1 MPSGQPLCTE
11 SAARFL
17 LLFPGDLDADAVD
30 FHALCGADQN
40 ILFPVDDARFDEDR
54 EEALMHCRNAGVE
67 LILVPGC
74 DLASSRAAVE
84 LANTHSYIYAAVG
97 VHPHEAAKVTESDLD
112 AITALLS
119 EKRVKALGEIGLD
132 FYYDLSPRDVQR
144 DIFRRQMVIARE
156 HNVPVIIHDR
166 DAHGECL
173 EIIDEFPEVK
183 GVFHCFSGSAEYAR
197 ELVKRGWY
205 ISFTGSVT
213 FKNAS
218 KILLAAKAVPDDRIM
233 IETDSPYLAPEPY
246 RGRRNDSSMLRRIC
260 ASLAELRGTT
270 PEAFAELTLEN
281 GKRFFGI

>member
-1 MPSGQPLCTE
+1 
-11 SAARFL
+11 
-17 LLFPGDLDADAVD
+17 
-30 FHALCGADQN
+30 
-40 ILFPVDDARFDEDR
+40 
-54 EEALMHCRNAGVE
+54 
-67 LILVPGC
+67 
-74 DLASSRAAVE
+74 
-84 LANTHSYIYAAVG
+84 

-144 DIFRRQMVIARE
+144 DIFRRQMAIARE